1 MKKYLALLFIIAS
14 PLMGQETEKQDN
26 KKDLYIETGI
36 FTRIEGV
43 QSGFDIKDP
52 TPVSLTALE
61 FSVGKKHIYFYSQL
75 RFSTTLPNW
84 QDTYPSDSTVMVE
97 DIEVYYGR
105 RIGFLV
111 GIGGTIY
118 DSNPTSDSKKFTM
131 HMNFAVGGDFALDRY
146 ITRDESGWGSPY
158 ADALILQPYYTI
170 ELNWMTK
177 YYVNKNFGIQ
187 FGFNLALSGTDL
199 SGEYVYNIDYSS
211 SDFSAIITRKEFNI
225 RYGFSVGFV
234 F

>member
-1 MKKYLALLFIIAS
+1 MKKYILVLLMIVS
-14 PLMGQETEKQDN
+14 PLMAQETD

-43 QSGFDIKDP
+43 MSDFHIKDP

-97 DIEVYYGR
+97 DIAIYYGR

-111 GIGGTIY
+111 GIGGRIY

-199 SGEYVYNIDYSS
+199 SGEYVLEYDSS
-211 SDFSAIITRKEFNI
+211 SDLGSDFNYGLIRKEFNI
-225 RYGFSVGFV
+225 RYGFSFGFV